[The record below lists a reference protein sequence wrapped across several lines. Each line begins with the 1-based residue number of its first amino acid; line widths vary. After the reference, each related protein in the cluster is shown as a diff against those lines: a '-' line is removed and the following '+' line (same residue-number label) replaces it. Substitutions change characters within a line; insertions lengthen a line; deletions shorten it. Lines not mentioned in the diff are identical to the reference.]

1 MPKTQLHKSNSPYYY
16 RYIDVGGKRKRTYVG
31 KVTDP
36 AVQII
41 IRNDQLRAAE
51 EKAALERFKLQQKRC
66 IEVKTVWAH
75 LTEICGL
82 WETIELVSVSRS
94 SKSRPAPTSP
104 YSLTSPYPWRGNLPA
119 RFQQIRFLLS
129 ERVITPGQFERLI
142 EQVVEADPDNNAAE
156 LRELSQFVGYMRKV
170 FVAGV
175 DLLSVC
181 RDVLMV
187 SIAGD
192 CPVTQAVIEAA
203 ITELNRC
210 NGFAAARPMEQ
221 LLIEAL
227 SLTYFESLAFSALSF
242 SENHGPTHAQVYSDT
257 ANQAA
262 RRFVALSEML
272 DGFRNHHARLAEQE
286 SSEQEV
292 SEQEVSEQEVS
303 QSDASVPQ
311 PEVSAENA

>member
-1 MPKTQLHKSNSPYYY
+1 
-16 RYIDVGGKRKRTYVG
+16 
-31 KVTDP
+31 
-36 AVQII
+36 
-41 IRNDQLRAAE
+41 
-51 EKAALERFKLQQKRC
+51 
-66 IEVKTVWAH
+66 
-75 LTEICGL
+75 
-82 WETIELVSVSRS
+82 
-94 SKSRPAPTSP
+94 
-104 YSLTSPYPWRGNLPA
+104 
-119 RFQQIRFLLS
+119 
-129 ERVITPGQFERLI
+129 
-142 EQVVEADPDNNAAE
+142 
-156 LRELSQFVGYMRKV
+156 
-170 FVAGV
+170 
-175 DLLSVC
+175 
-181 RDVLMV
+181 MV

-203 ITELNRC
+203 VTELNRN

-242 SENHGPTHAQVYSDT
+242 SENHGPTHAQVYSGT

-272 DGFRNHHARLAEQE
+272 DGFRNHHARLAEQD

-292 SEQEVSEQEVS
+292 SEQEVSEAELSEQEVS